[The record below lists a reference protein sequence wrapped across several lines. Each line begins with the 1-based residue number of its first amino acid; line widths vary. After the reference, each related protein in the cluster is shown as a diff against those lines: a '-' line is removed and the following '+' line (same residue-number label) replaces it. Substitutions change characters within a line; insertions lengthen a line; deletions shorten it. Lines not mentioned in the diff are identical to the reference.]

1 MGIGCEPCS
10 DEKLTDLG
18 RVLATRVGQN
28 RLQPVGVTVGEVDQE
43 VTKPLALLWVVALQ
57 LLGVGFALALTFGC
71 ACLLGSLWLRVIELG
86 LHDGVWLGD
95 FAEVDAE
102 ILVEL
107 GADVRWATCNI
118 YSTQDHAAAAIAAQD
133 IPVFAIKGESL
144 AEFGEM
150 FEAGI
155 VAVSDDGQPIMDSGL
170 MRRALEYA
178 CMFDFPV
185 IAHEEDKSLGHGG
198 VMNEG
203 VVSVRLGLPGL
214 PTVAEAAMVARD
226 VELARYTNARLHV
239 AHVSTAES
247 VAIIRRAKEE
257 GLRVSAEAA
266 PHHFVLDESAVAGY
280 NTNAKM
286 YPPLRTSD
294 DVEAV
299 RCGLADG
306 SIDTIA
312 SDHAPHHRDEK
323 IGEFDRAAFG
333 IVGLETLLPL
343 SLGLMRDGVF
353 SLSGMVEALSLA
365 PARNLNL
372 DRGTLAPGAVA
383 DVVVFDPEIE
393 WTLKSSE
400 LASKS
405 SNTPFEGWP
414 MKGRA
419 CLTLVAGR
427 QVWAANG
434 QGEEG
439 E

>member
-1 MGIGCEPCS
+1 MAEPNGKIIIKGGHVVDPSRGLDGPADLLIVGANIEAVDKPGAIPGHGAVVVDATGKYVAPGFIDMHVHLREPGYEYKETIASGCRS
-10 DEKLTDLG
+10 A
-18 RVLATRVGQN
+18 VVG
-28 RLQPVGVTVGEVDQE
+28 GVTSLACMANTDPVNDNSS
-43 VTKPLALLWVVALQ
+43 VTRYILEKAKAA
-57 LLGVGFALALTFGC
+57 ALANVFPIG
-71 ACLLGSLWLRVIELG
+71 AVSVG
-86 LHDGVWLGD
+86 L
-95 FAEVDAE
+95 
-102 ILVEL
+102 
-107 GADVRWATCNI
+107 
-118 YSTQDHAAAAIAAQD
+118 
-133 IPVFAIKGESL
+133 KGENL

-185 IAHEEDKSLGHGG
+185 IAHEEDKLLGHGG

-226 VELARYTNARLHV
+226 VELVRYTNARLHV

-353 SLSGMVEALSLA
+353 SLSDMVEALSLA

-434 QGEEG
+434 QGVEG

>member
-1 MGIGCEPCS
+1 MVDPSRGLDGPADLLIVGANIKAVDKPGAIPGHGAVVVDATGKYVAPGFIDMHVHLREPGYEYKETIASGCRS
-10 DEKLTDLG
+10 A
-18 RVLATRVGQN
+18 VVG
-28 RLQPVGVTVGEVDQE
+28 GVTSLACMANTDPVNDNSS
-43 VTKPLALLWVVALQ
+43 VTRYILEKAKAA
-57 LLGVGFALALTFGC
+57 ALANVFPIG
-71 ACLLGSLWLRVIELG
+71 AVSVG
-86 LHDGVWLGD
+86 L
-95 FAEVDAE
+95 
-102 ILVEL
+102 
-107 GADVRWATCNI
+107 
-118 YSTQDHAAAAIAAQD
+118 
-133 IPVFAIKGESL
+133 KGENL

-185 IAHEEDKSLGHGG
+185 IAHEEDKLLGHGG

-266 PHHFVLDESAVAGY
+266 PHHFVLDESAVVGY

-353 SLSGMVEALSLA
+353 SLSDMVEALSLA

-434 QGEEG
+434 QGVEG

>member
-1 MGIGCEPCS
+1 MVDPSRGLDGPADLLIEGGNIEAVDKPGAIPGHGAVVVDATGKYVAPGFIDMHVHLREPGYEYKETIASGCRS
-10 DEKLTDLG
+10 A
-18 RVLATRVGQN
+18 VVG
-28 RLQPVGVTVGEVDQE
+28 GVTSLACMANTDPVNDNSA
-43 VTKPLALLWVVALQ
+43 VTRYILEKAKAA
-57 LLGVGFALALTFGC
+57 ALANVFPIG
-71 ACLLGSLWLRVIELG
+71 AVSVG
-86 LHDGVWLGD
+86 L
-95 FAEVDAE
+95 
-102 ILVEL
+102 
-107 GADVRWATCNI
+107 
-118 YSTQDHAAAAIAAQD
+118 
-133 IPVFAIKGESL
+133 KGESL